1 MKNVL
6 QIKNYVF
13 INWERSFS
21 TFGQFLQQ
29 NRKSFH
35 KIIKF
40 AIFMKNGG
48 STVDPKTQAL
58 NSDWAKK
65 VTKKDTK
72 IIFFSSESWDVAFSK
87 SETQEAFRRPPS
99 ALFCCEKMTS
109 FWNFQKNP
117 NFQTKIGQPGA
128 SWRPPRF
135 QI

>member
-21 TFGQFLQQ
+21 TFGRFLQQ

-48 STVDPKTQAL
+48 STVYPKIQAL

-72 IIFFSSESWDVAFSK
+72 IIFFSSESWDGVFFK
-87 SETQEAFRRPPS
+87 SAPQEASRRPPE
-99 ALFCCEKMTS
+99 ALFWFENFAF
-109 FWNFQKNP
+109 FWKFW
-117 NFQTKIGQPGA
+117 KILKFHIKIEFREA
-128 SWRPPRF
+128 SWMPPG
-135 QI
+135 